1 MHRSART
8 QDKGGEVSR
17 SIARQT
23 GALLHRGRGVTGTAE
38 SHEDALSTRRPIAL
52 LGSQADVNDG

>member
-1 MHRSART
+1 M
-8 QDKGGEVSR
+8 SR